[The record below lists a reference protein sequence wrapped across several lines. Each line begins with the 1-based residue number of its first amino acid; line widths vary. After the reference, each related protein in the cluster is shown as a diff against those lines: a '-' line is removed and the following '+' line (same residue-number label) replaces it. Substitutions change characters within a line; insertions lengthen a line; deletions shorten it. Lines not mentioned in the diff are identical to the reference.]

1 MAKYKHDAIG
11 AGLGAIALA
20 ILAFLLYVLVP
31 ITKEAF
37 VMVFTGGVFLL
48 LVVGAIAL
56 FVVAIIV
63 LVEKTTETKIDK
75 KIEIEKKDIE

>member
-20 ILAFLLYVLVP
+20 ILAFLLYILVP

-37 VMVFTGGVFLL
+37 VMVVTGGVFLL

-63 LVEKTTETKIDK
+63 LVQKKEDTKTDKKTETNIK
-75 KIEIEKKDIE
+75 EA

>member
-11 AGLGAIALA
+11 AGLGAISLA
-20 ILAFLLYVLVP
+20 ILAFLLYILVP

-63 LVEKTTETKIDK
+63 FVQKSEDAKIDK
-75 KIEIEKKDIE
+75 KIEIDKKEA

>member
-20 ILAFLLYVLVP
+20 ILAFLLYILVP

-37 VMVFTGGVFLL
+37 VMVVTGGVFLL

-63 LVEKTTETKIDK
+63 LVQKKEDTKMDKKTETNIK
-75 KIEIEKKDIE
+75 EA

>member
-20 ILAFLLYVLVP
+20 ILAFLLYILVP

-63 LVEKTTETKIDK
+63 LVQKKEDTKTDKKTETNIK
-75 KIEIEKKDIE
+75 EA

>member
-20 ILAFLLYVLVP
+20 ILAFLLYILVP

-63 LVEKTTETKIDK
+63 LVQKKEDTKMDKKTETNIK
-75 KIEIEKKDIE
+75 EA

>member
-20 ILAFLLYVLVP
+20 ILAFLLYILVP

-63 LVEKTTETKIDK
+63 LVQKKEDTKMDKKTET
-75 KIEIEKKDIE
+75 DIKEA